1 LPVFAGTRRIGLL
14 AVTPGLGSPE
24 AAAARTALLEAVRTA
39 VAVEGVRRDT
49 LQQARGENASQIVD
63 ELRYGSLR
71 NPGRVARAAAKF
83 GLVLDEDH
91 RGVVFHYAG
100 PQRQSWAT
108 AVAWLPTPTRLSG
121 DLAWTIV
128 EGRTSADELAR
139 VRLRM
144 QGIVGEV
151 PLLMSVGPAVRGSE
165 STASSFRSAETG
177 LGLLLGRGGH
187 TLSFDDLGVEQL
199 LMELGAPQLHAFVAR
214 QIGPLLHRD
223 DLMATL
229 AAWFELDGSRGAI
242 AERLYIH
249 RNSVGYRL
257 GLIKSLLGEDCFE
270 PTESPRLLA
279 GLQAHET
286 AIAMETFA
294 ALERG
299 DTAGDDGPVPPA
311 YSSTTPSPA
320 R

>member
-1 LPVFAGTRRIGLL
+1 
-14 AVTPGLGSPE
+14 
-24 AAAARTALLEAVRTA
+24 
-39 VAVEGVRRDT
+39 
-49 LQQARGENASQIVD
+49 
-63 ELRYGSLR
+63 
-71 NPGRVARAAAKF
+71 
-83 GLVLDEDH
+83 
-91 RGVVFHYAG
+91 
-100 PQRQSWAT
+100 
-108 AVAWLPTPTRLSG
+108 
-121 DLAWTIV
+121 
-128 EGRTSADELAR
+128 
-139 VRLRM
+139 M